1 MGYQQ
6 YCALARS
13 LDVIGDRWTLLIVRE
28 LLAGA
33 SRYTEIR
40 SGLPGVASN
49 LLADR
54 LRRLERDGLVSKVDQ
69 RYRLTSRGEG
79 LRPVI
84 RELVRWGEPLM
95 LTGRGDDRFSPRWLI
110 PALDALLQPGE
121 HARVELHVDG
131 ETIHIVSDDR
141 RVTVGA
147 GPAAGADVQVS
158 GPAEMILGIAAGHLD
173 LAEAAAHRLVQC
185 TGDIESAQAV
195 FRRGLASRR
204 A

>member
-1 MGYQQ
+1 MKYGQF
-6 YCALARS
+6 CALARS

-33 SRYTEIR
+33 SRYSEIR
-40 SGLPGVASN
+40 AGLPGVASN

-54 LRRLERDGLVSKVDQ
+54 LRRLECDGLVRKVDQ
-69 RYRLTSRGEG
+69 HYRLTSRGEA

-95 LTGRGDDRFSPRWLI
+95 LTGRADDSFSPRWLI

-121 HARVELHVDG
+121 RARVELHVDG

-141 RVTVGA
+141 QVAVGA
-147 GPAAGADVQVS
+147 GPAAGADVQVG
-158 GPAEMILGIAAGHLD
+158 GPAETILGIAAGHLD
-173 LAEAAAHRLVQC
+173 LAEAAARGLVEC
-185 TGDIESAQAV
+185 TGDVESAQAV
-195 FRRGLASRR
+195 FRRGAASRR
-204 A
+204 P